1 MSSAKFGVAIC
12 TLNQLSLDFDGNL
25 RRILASIERSI
36 AMGATV
42 RMGPELEVTGYGC
55 EDAFYEVDTVFHSWQ
70 VIGEIIKRNFT
81 GIVINISMPVWKDSS
96 LYNCVVVLLNSK
108 IVYIRPKNRLALN
121 GNYREMRWFTP
132 WHNGTNPTVDWFQLP
147 PNISSLTG
155 QVRVPFGDGAII
167 EVVNA
172 AAGADDHSLHSA
184 VPSLKIGYEICE
196 ELWQADSQSAR
207 LFGQRGCH
215 LVMNC
220 SGSYWELRKLDSAIK
235 HSTSITSKAG
245 GVYAYVNCLGCDG
258 GGRLV
263 CYGRSFVAKNGTL
276 LTMSATKEEEIFD
289 EVDVRLAFID
299 PNDIQHYRA
308 QMNVQIR
315 SWEARGEVLRFD
327 ANAKGENTYKSIEG
341 VNIATVKTILV
352 EGFDL
357 LR

>member
-1 MSSAKFGVAIC
+1 MSFGKFGVAIC

-36 AMGATV
+36 MMGATI
-42 RMGPELEVTGYGC
+42 RIGPELEVTGYGC

-70 VIGEIIKRNFT
+70 IIGEIIKQNYT
-81 GIVINISMPVWKDSS
+81 GILINISMPVWKDSS

-108 IVYIRPKNRLALN
+108 IVYIRPKNRLAIN

-132 WHNGTNPTVDWFQLP
+132 WHNGTDPSVDWFQLP
-147 PNISSLTG
+147 SMVTSLTG
-155 QVRVPFGDGAII
+155 QVRVPFGDNAII
-167 EVVNA
+167 EVVNSMF
-172 AAGADDHSLHSA
+172 GDDLSLHSA
-184 VPSLKIGYEICE
+184 VSSLKIGYEICE
-196 ELWQADSQSAR
+196 ELWQADGQSSR

-220 SGSYWELRKLDSAIK
+220 SGSYWELRKLDSAIR
-235 HSTSITSKAG
+235 HSKSITSKAG
-245 GVYAYVNCLGCDG
+245 GVYAYVNSLGCDG

-263 CYGRSFVAKNGTL
+263 YYGRSFVAENGKL
-276 LTMSATKEEEIFD
+276 LTMSVTKEEEIFD
-289 EVDVRLAFID
+289 EVDVRLAFFD

-315 SWEARGEVLRFD
+315 SWEARGQVLKFD
-327 ANAKGENTYKSIEG
+327 VNAKGEKTYQDIEG
-341 VNIATVKTILV
+341 LNIGTVKTILV